1 MIRLLG
7 IVILLIVLLVLNLVN
22 PKFMVQENFSND
34 YFHSVVDKVYVI
46 NMDHDTDRLKHIKY
60 QLDKFNLKFQRV
72 PGVNGKKV
80 YPKYKNKTSLRPGAF
95 GCLLSHTNVI
105 KDAIQNNYENILVL
119 EDDAI
124 LHQNFLQEFET
135 KYKFIKNKEKDIEMI
150 YLGCSQKH
158 NWKDLDLKE
167 HYYTTKKNDGTFAML
182 INKKIFSKILQLYE
196 KMNLPS
202 DRVFFNHIQ
211 PNKKCFTMHPN
222 IITAN
227 VAEYSN
233 TEDLTLDLEGYLT
246 NNKINKN
253 DYLFS
258 KNL

>member
-1 MIRLLG
+1 MMRMLAV
-7 IVILLIVLLVLNLVN
+7 VILLIILLIFNIVL
-22 PKFMVQENFSND
+22 PKIKKEHFESNFIN
-34 YFHSVVDKVYVI
+34 SVVDKIYVI
-46 NMDHDTDRLKHIKY
+46 NMDQDTDRLKHIKY

-72 PGVNGKKV
+72 PGVNGKKEF
-80 YPKYKNKTSLRPGAF
+80 PKYKNKTPLRPGVL

-158 NWKDLDLKE
+158 NWKDLDLQE

-182 INKKIFSKILQLYE
+182 INKKIFSRILQLYE

-211 PNKKCFTMHPN
+211 PNNKCFTMHPN

-233 TEDLTLDLEGYLT
+233 TENMKLDLDGYLKS
-246 NNKINKN
+246 NKINKN
-253 DYLFS
+253 KFIF
-258 KNL
+258 N